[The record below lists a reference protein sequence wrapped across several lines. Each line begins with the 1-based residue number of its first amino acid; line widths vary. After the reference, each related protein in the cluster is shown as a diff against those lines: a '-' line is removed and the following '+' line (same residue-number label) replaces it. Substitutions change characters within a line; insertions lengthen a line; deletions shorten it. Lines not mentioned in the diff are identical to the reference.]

1 MAAWKAAPHDQPMEI
16 SSQLMPA
23 APRFFKCRNSSCPSL
38 VILLW
43 LFVMLTP
50 RVEAED
56 RSYWIDPNTH
66 LTWAAS
72 DNGSGI
78 SLSQAKRYCS
88 GSTLGGFKDWV
99 LPSIDQLQ
107 QIFDGARN
115 ENGRHVKGPVKLSG
129 WEWSSTPGQQ
139 DGEGWV
145 LDFGDGARASV
156 AAGDSGL
163 NRALCVR
170 RP

>member
-1 MAAWKAAPHDQPMEI
+1 MKV
-16 SSQLMPA
+16 
-23 APRFFKCRNSSCPSL
+23 FFLC
-38 VILLW
+38 W
-43 LFVMLTP
+43 LVMLAP
-50 RVEAED
+50 GVHAED
-56 RSYWIDPNTH
+56 RSYWIDPATR
-66 LTWAAS
+66 LMWAAA

-88 GSTLGGFKDWV
+88 ESALAGFKDWT
-99 LPSIDQLQ
+99 LPSIDEMQ
-107 QIFDGARN
+107 QIFGGA
-115 ENGRHVKGPVKLSG
+115 ENPEGRHVKGPLRLTG

-170 RP
+170 GRQP